1 MEAVLGSSRGTA
13 LTAALNVHCQTIQI
27 RSARLQPSPSGLN
40 TAVHADRT
48 SRKSLGWSK
57 SCFGEASAGL
67 TSRNGRSVSRK
78 PFKATV
84 SELPPQGVAEAPLP
98 IPVNDKPKS
107 SDETIQSF
115 LTRDYKWGFT
125 TDIKSKS
132 IPKGLSEETVRII
145 SAKKD
150 EPEWMLEFRLSAYRQ
165 WLKMKEP
172 VWSDNQYP
180 AIDYQVRTCLSLLS
194 LLSLIPLFSPLMRKP

>member
-1 MEAVLGSSRGTA
+1 M
-13 LTAALNVHCQTIQI
+13 
-27 RSARLQPSPSGLN
+27 
-40 TAVHADRT
+40 
-48 SRKSLGWSK
+48 
-57 SCFGEASAGL
+57 
-67 TSRNGRSVSRK
+67 
-78 PFKATV
+78 
-84 SELPPQGVAEAPLP
+84 SELTPQGVAEAPLP
-98 IPVNDKPKS
+98 IPATDRPKS
-107 SDETIQSF
+107 SDETIHSF
-115 LTRDYKWGFT
+115 LNRDYKWGFT

-180 AIDYQVRTCLSLLS
+180 AIDYQVRTSLTLIYLFIRTMV
-194 LLSLIPLFSPLMRKP
+194 LL